1 MVTFELIYFLYIG
14 TFEVAVDFIN
24 SHRRKMPPIY
34 NYRRIKEM
42 PLPSLGLYGT
52 HLDQFHASNY
62 FNDSTSEGTANES
75 FVEHD
80 DNNIE
85 NDTSTLNEL
94 HITTVNE
101 SVLANSM
108 VNNDSNVSTEPIE
121 TVSIPE
127 NSLIVFDASV
137 DGNDSSKRSVN
148 TIDPL
153 ANNISN
159 VTNEKDE
166 SVLNGE
172 NPSNE
177 FGRVT
182 DTDDLLAGS
191 LNTVDPLANTVS
203 NIEDEQEAS
212 LSNASTQ
219 EALLPSDEPLTDETT
234 NGNVNEVDPL
244 ENGELENRIKTECVP
259 LYEMHA
265 RNSLEMDELLDEP
278 EVVYLDDDLEMVV
291 SETGLPKPFS
301 TTGEYVVKREND
313 AISGEF
319 PFNIEVSIS
328 N

>member
-1 MVTFELIYFLYIG
+1 
-14 TFEVAVDFIN
+14 
-24 SHRRKMPPIY
+24 
-34 NYRRIKEM
+34 M

-62 FNDSTSEGTANES
+62 FNDSTSEGEANES
-75 FVEHD
+75 SVEHD

-85 NDTSTLNEL
+85 NDTSTLSEL
-94 HITTVNE
+94 HLTTVNE

-108 VNNDSNVSTEPIE
+108 INNDSNVTTEPIE

-127 NSLIVFDASV
+127 KSLIEFDTSV
-137 DGNDSSKRSVN
+137 DGNDSLERIVN

-153 ANNISN
+153 ANNVSN
-159 VTNEKDE
+159 VMNEKDE
-166 SVLNGE
+166 SVVNGE
-172 NPSNE
+172 NPCNE
-177 FGRVT
+177 FAT
-182 DTDDLLAGS
+182 DTDDLLTGS
-191 LNTVDPLANTVS
+191 VNTVDPFANTVS
-203 NIEDEQEAS
+203 NIEDEQVAS

-219 EALLPSDEPLTDETT
+219 EALLSSDEPLTDETT

-244 ENGELENRIKTECVP
+244 ENAEHENRIKTECVP

-265 RNSLEMDELLDEP
+265 RNSSEMDELLDEP
-278 EVVYLDDDLEMVV
+278 DVVYLDDDLEMVV
-291 SETGLPKPFS
+291 SETGLPKPFL